1 MLLVCMNIYMVVYAV
16 LSHTIC
22 LKKDILYTCRTQIQ
36 RKNEKMGNIQR
47 EVQTKL
53 AKGLLDLIVMQFLD
67 SQPMHGY
74 QIITKIRRG
83 FGVYFGPSTVY
94 PLLATL
100 EKKGHVVSRWNM
112 ENERPRKVY
121 ELTSQGKNMLD
132 FTENS
137 LNLMRKKMASDGAA
151 AFEVSTLGNT
161 SQRRTT
167 IAHVSMK
174 M

>member
-1 MLLVCMNIYMVVYAV
+1 MLLVCMNIYMAVYAV
-16 LSHTIC
+16 VSHKIC

-74 QIITKIRRG
+74 QIITKIRRA

-100 EKKGHVVSRWNM
+100 EKKGHVVSSWNM
-112 ENERPRKVY
+112 DSERPRKVY
-121 ELTSQGKNMLD
+121 ELTSQGKNVLD

-137 LNLMRKKMASDGAA
+137 LNLMCKKMANDSATAPEFSG
-151 AFEVSTLGNT
+151 VSNT
-161 SQRRTT
+161 FQRTT
-167 IAHVSMK
+167 TLAHASLK